1 MKVMKRCKSRLIIA
15 VTKIYYNNRLLEQ
28 KHLQQKL
35 RRNAWSWRQPNKW
48 RFDSPHDGY
57 LSEMYKIIMALWAW
71 QTKLHTANLYASLI
85 QIISYTYTSMFN
97 IYNYFEKKN
106 CYKFS
111 MSYMYIQFPVK
122 EDILLLVNFNFV
134 LNELSLLGD

>member
-1 MKVMKRCKSRLIIA
+1 
-15 VTKIYYNNRLLEQ
+15 
-28 KHLQQKL
+28 
-35 RRNAWSWRQPNKW
+35 
-48 RFDSPHDGY
+48 
-57 LSEMYKIIMALWAW
+57 MALWGCY
-71 QTKLHTANLYASLI
+71 TKLHTANLYASLI

-111 MSYMYIQFPVK
+111 MSYMYIQVPIK

-134 LNELSLLGD
+134 FKEWSLLGD

>member
-1 MKVMKRCKSRLIIA
+1 
-15 VTKIYYNNRLLEQ
+15 
-28 KHLQQKL
+28 
-35 RRNAWSWRQPNKW
+35 
-48 RFDSPHDGY
+48 
-57 LSEMYKIIMALWAW
+57 
-71 QTKLHTANLYASLI
+71 
-85 QIISYTYTSMFN
+85 MFN

-122 EDILLLVNFNFV
+122 EDILLLVNLINFV

>member
-1 MKVMKRCKSRLIIA
+1 MHGA
-15 VTKIYYNNRLLEQ
+15 G
-28 KHLQQKL
+28 
-35 RRNAWSWRQPNKW
+35 RQPNKW

-57 LSEMYKIIMALWAW
+57 LSEMVQNNKALQAF
-71 QTKLHTANLYASLI
+71 QAKLHTANLYASLI

>member
-1 MKVMKRCKSRLIIA
+1 
-15 VTKIYYNNRLLEQ
+15 
-28 KHLQQKL
+28 
-35 RRNAWSWRQPNKW
+35 
-48 RFDSPHDGY
+48 
-57 LSEMYKIIMALWAW
+57 
-71 QTKLHTANLYASLI
+71 
-85 QIISYTYTSMFN
+85 MFN

-134 LNELSLLGD
+134 LNELSLLGN